1 MEVPGGVT
9 SGLVNT
15 EERMNV
21 KHLPTSALMPSLYDN
36 IPAEQGSSNSSTSI
50 QFSSAM
56 ASRLGLTLP
65 NPAPD
70 VDYFTPPPAA
80 AQPPPPQQPDLEPK
94 KKKYAKEA
102 WPGKKPMPSL
112 LV

>member
-1 MEVPGGVT
+1 MEVPGGIT

-15 EERMNV
+15 EERVSV
-21 KHLPTSALMPSLYDN
+21 KHLPSSALMPSLYDN
-36 IPAEQGSSNSSTSI
+36 LPAEQTSSSISTSI

-56 ASRLGLTLP
+56 ATRLGLTLP

-70 VDYFTPPPAA
+70 VDYLTPPPVPT
-80 AQPPPPQQPDLEPK
+80 QPMVPQQPDIEPK

-102 WPGKKPMPSL
+102 WPGKKPLPTL

>member
-1 MEVPGGVT
+1 MEVSGGLT

-15 EERMNV
+15 EDRVSV

-36 IPAEQGSSNSSTSI
+36 LPAEQSICGTSTSI
-50 QFSSAM
+50 QFSSAL
-56 ASRLGLTLP
+56 ATRLGLTLP

-70 VDYFTPPPAA
+70 VDYMTPPNVPAQPAA
-80 AQPPPPQQPDLEPK
+80 SQQPDIEPK

-102 WPGKKPMPSL
+102 WPGKKPLPTL